1 MATEP
6 RFGRA
11 AGKLSRS
18 GRDRQRGVPAWA
30 TAALPGLQRPAVK
43 SPGRSVKPPAV
54 REIDLDS
61 SERQWCYDLSQLH
74 ELVAST
80 LIWSRSMS
88 YGRTCRWEIWP
99 TLFEHAER
107 DIGILDLCRRWLA
120 STFLVPAS
128 SPGFDHVAAREAGQS
143 LLDADGLAGLALV
156 HQAVGEGVLPSRPGP
171 SGEIKQHCPGD
182 DAIVVVA
189 EQLLQVLGQLGL
201 AAGRAD
207 ERGHCRFCG
216 VPGPFGGFA
225 RLMDRRV
232 TVLGGG
238 YGGQGVQQPPRC
250 PPDRLGEYRA
260 CPAFRPWCQRR
271 PDQQRIQVIEQTE
284 IAPPIER
291 GQRGLSRLGELGGEV
306 GGDAGPGRPGDQGG
320 GLRRGRL

>member
-30 TAALPGLQRPAVK
+30 TAALPGPQRPAVK
-43 SPGRSVKPPAV
+43 SPGRSAKPPAV

-61 SERQWCYDLSQLH
+61 SGRQWCYDLSQLH

-80 LIWSRSMS
+80 LIWSRSVS
-88 YGRTCRWEIWP
+88 YRRTCRWEIWP
-99 TLFEHAER
+99 ALFEHAER
-107 DIGILDLCRRWLA
+107 DIGILDLCRRWL
-120 STFLVPAS
+120 
-128 SPGFDHVAAREAGQS
+128 
-143 LLDADGLAGLALV
+143 
-156 HQAVGEGVLPSRPGP
+156 
-171 SGEIKQHCPGD
+171 
-182 DAIVVVA
+182 
-189 EQLLQVLGQLGL
+189 
-201 AAGRAD
+201 
-207 ERGHCRFCG
+207 
-216 VPGPFGGFA
+216 
-225 RLMDRRV
+225 
-232 TVLGGG
+232 GGG
-238 YGGQGVQQPPRC
+238 YGGQGAQQPPRC

-271 PDQQRIQVIEQTE
+271 PDQQRIQVIEQPE

-306 GGDAGPGRPGDQGG
+306 GGDAGLGRPGDQGG
-320 GLRRGRL
+320 GIAARSAVSRSSITSLSRACPSVAASHFSCASLVFAGSPDDQDWAGGVVHAVMADRAEQGRGELAMSPAAHH